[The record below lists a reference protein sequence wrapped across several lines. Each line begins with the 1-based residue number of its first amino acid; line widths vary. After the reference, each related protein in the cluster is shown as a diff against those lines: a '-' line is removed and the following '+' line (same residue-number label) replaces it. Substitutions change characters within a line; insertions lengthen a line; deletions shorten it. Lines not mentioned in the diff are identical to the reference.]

1 MNSHVL
7 QLVDRIDPKIFIV
20 GFNPLVYKDSGL
32 KARWFGGRSWNH
44 ELKLVAI
51 Q

>member
-1 MNSHVL
+1 
-7 QLVDRIDPKIFIV
+7 VDQNAPKIFEV
-20 GFNPLVYKDSGL
+20 GFNPLLKKDSGL
-32 KARWFGGRSWNH
+32 KARWLGGRLWNH